1 MVFLSSPTHKRGYD
15 AAKLLIFLNIT
26 PIFSKFFCTFVREME
41 IKKTQQADMEQR
53 RATGFLLGLILV
65 LAVFYVALEWNSAES
80 AVDGIDP
87 IDLTDLMHET
97 ELVPM
102 SNLETITQLPEKQQG
117 DQGEKINIVDDE
129 VEVEVEPVEEDAGNN
144 DDEQLLKE
152 LEEEQQD
159 KALAPLKVDPHNP
172 LNFHVV
178 EDLPQYP
185 GGAVEF
191 LKWLTKTLRY
201 PTVAKDNRTQ
211 GKVVAVFYVEKDG
224 SITGIKITKSLSA
237 ECDREALRVL
247 RMMPKWQPG
256 IYHDEP
262 CRTKVCIPIV
272 FKL

>member
-1 MVFLSSPTHKRGYD
+1 
-15 AAKLLIFLNIT
+15 
-26 PIFSKFFCTFVREME
+26 ME

-53 RATGFLLGLILV
+53 RATGFLLGLIFV
-65 LAVFYVALEWNSAES
+65 LAVFYVALEWNSAE
-80 AVDGIDP
+80 ATADDIDP
-87 IDLTDLMHET
+87 IDLTDLMHES

-102 SNLETITQLPEKQQG
+102 SNEETIAQLEEKQATE
-117 DQGEKINIVDDE
+117 QGEQINIVDDD
-129 VEVEVEPVEEDAGNN
+129 VEVEASEEELSS

-152 LEEEQQD
+152 LEEEQED
-159 KALAPLKVDPHNP
+159 KALAPLTVDPQNP
-172 LNFHVV
+172 LNFHIV

-191 LKWLTKTLRY
+191 MKWLTKNLRY
-201 PTVAKDNRTQ
+201 PTVAKDNKTQ

-256 IYHDEP
+256 VYHDAP

-272 FKL
+272 FRL